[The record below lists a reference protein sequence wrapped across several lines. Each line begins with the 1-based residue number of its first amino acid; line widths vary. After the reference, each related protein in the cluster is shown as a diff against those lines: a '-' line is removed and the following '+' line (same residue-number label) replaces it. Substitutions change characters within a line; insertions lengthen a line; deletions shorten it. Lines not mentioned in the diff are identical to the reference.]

1 MKRLKI
7 ILGRSGTT
15 LVAISLALLL
25 VSVIPQPQYS
35 RSEGSAPLSP
45 EQFSIISSQQD
56 LTPQQELEITVAVEG
71 TLKIYLLELNSQL
84 QFSVDNGTEEAAEEL
99 KKSLTQ
105 VEQLVKE
112 TIETQPDKIIW
123 EREIQNGSHH
133 RIYSPTRI
141 INATLVIYNPTSE
154 TAHVEHK
161 VVLKSSLAPTEKVQ
175 TIAYG
180 AAPIGILLALPWLI
194 DGWKQRKHK

>member
-25 VSVIPQPQYS
+25 VSVIPQPQYY
-35 RSEGSAPLSP
+35 RSEGSGNRLP
-45 EQFSIISSQQD
+45 ERFSIISSQQD
-56 LTPQQELEITVAVEG
+56 LTPQQELDITVTVEG
-71 TLKIYLLELNSQL
+71 TVKIYLLEMHSQL
-84 QFSVDNGTEEAAEEL
+84 QFSVDNGTEEGLEEL
-99 KKSLTQ
+99 NKSLNQ

-133 RIYSPTRI
+133 RIYIPTRI

-154 TAHVEHK
+154 MVHTEHT
-161 VVLKSSLAPTEKVQ
+161 VLLKSSLAPTEKVQ

-180 AAPIGILLALPWLI
+180 AAQIGILLALPWLM
-194 DGWKQRKHK
+194 DSWKQRKHK